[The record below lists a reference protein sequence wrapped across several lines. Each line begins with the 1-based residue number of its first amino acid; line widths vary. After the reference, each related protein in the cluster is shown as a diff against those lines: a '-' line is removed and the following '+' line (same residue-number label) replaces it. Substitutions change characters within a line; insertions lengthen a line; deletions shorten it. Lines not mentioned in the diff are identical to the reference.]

1 MKKHILIGL
10 CVVSVIVLII
20 QITYTYSLFETDRD
34 AVVVSPIAKWNVL
47 VNNINVTYNLSQ
59 QNSFVLG
66 GVNWQS
72 GNHVRAGKAAP
83 GSVGTFE
90 INVDPTD
97 TEVSFLYE
105 ITIDTSGFLN
115 DSFYISSVR
124 ELNNNQFIRTG
135 ENTYVGIASLSD
147 IQNNT
152 VYHIE
157 IDISWA
163 NDDNNNDRDYALGIL
178 AEDTVNIPVTLRFLQ
193 YTGSEVIT
201 PYVPPSDPEED
212 PEEGNG

>member
-105 ITIDTSGFLN
+105 ITIDTSGMLA
-115 DSFYISSVR
+115 IC
-124 ELNNNQFIRTG
+124 LQ
-135 ENTYVGIASLSD
+135 
-147 IQNNT
+147 
-152 VYHIE
+152 HE
-157 IDISWA
+157 IDHLS
-163 NDDNNNDRDYALGIL
+163 GIL
-178 AEDTVNIPVTLRFLQ
+178 YYDHINK
-193 YTGSEVIT
+193 
-201 PYVPPSDPEED
+201 ED
-212 PEEGNG
+212 PMFAKPE

>member
-1 MKKHILIGL
+1 MKKHILIVL

-34 AVVVSPIAKWNVL
+34 AVVISPIAKWNVL

-59 QNSFVLG
+59 NNTFNLG
-66 GVNWQS
+66 GVSWQS
-72 GNHVRAGKAAP
+72 GNHVRVGKAAP

-90 INVDPTD
+90 IDVDPTD

-115 DSFYISSVR
+115 DSFYISDVR
-124 ELNNNQFIRTG
+124 ELNGNQFVRTG
-135 ENTYVGIASLSD
+135 ESTYVGVAMLAD
-147 IQNNT
+147 IQNDT

-157 IDISWA
+157 IDISWD

-178 AEDTVNIPVTLRFLQ
+178 AENTVNIPVTISFVQ
-193 YTGSEVIT
+193 YTGNEVIV
-201 PYVPPSDPEED
+201 PYTPPSDD
-212 PEEGNG
+212 PEEEND